1 MLCVLGLLTVSGCE
15 NVKRLDVFS
24 NTKPEA
30 NKATQQAVITDTGAP
45 KSASELDVATKEERQ
60 AAIAESTAP
69 EKEKAL
75 GKTIAS
81 LGSPAQAGFWLKT
94 PLVSEQEEGRV
105 VVLASGQS
113 ANLVVMPLEGEG
125 SGSQLSLSA
134 MRLLGLPLMDL
145 VKINVFVK

>member
-60 AAIAESTAP
+60 AAIADTAP
-69 EKEKAL
+69 EKEKAH
-75 GKTIAS
+75 
-81 LGSPAQAGFWLKT
+81 
-94 PLVSEQEEGRV
+94 
-105 VVLASGQS
+105 
-113 ANLVVMPLEGEG
+113 
-125 SGSQLSLSA
+125 
-134 MRLLGLPLMDL
+134 L
-145 VKINVFVK
+145 VKQ